1 MEFDVAE
8 RAVGDT
14 KWSKKSLFRYAITN
28 ITSYTIGPMKIIFLI
43 GVLMFLL
50 AIAQG
55 LEAVIRY
62 FLGEAATGFTT
73 VILLNLIIGSGTM
86 ISLSII
92 GYYIARI
99 FDEVRLRPGY
109 IVNGTTENTREVQI
123 QGQNLPAI
131 PAGGKSASV
140 PVAGAQAP
148 EEKAR

>member
-1 MEFDVAE
+1 
-8 RAVGDT
+8 
-14 KWSKKSLFRYAITN
+14 
-28 ITSYTIGPMKIIFLI
+28 
-43 GVLMFLL
+43 MFLL

-123 QGQNLPAI
+123 QGQALPAI
-131 PAGGKSASV
+131 PAGGESAPV
-140 PVAGAQAP
+140 PVAEAQAP